1 MLFKC
6 TLWGWHCIIT
16 LCKVQGFSFVM
27 QHLYVPLRVHFRSLA
42 FLPPL
47 FPSSSSLPPPLPT
60 GTHHTAVCV
69 YEFACLSVCWL
80 VFVSYSTYA
89 KVVFKYLCQWIAL
102 LATRRAKRDHC
113 HINTLVLSI
122 LPSKILL
129 TPLSLKLLSPAYLRV
144 ISLVTTT
151 SAGVCSLCIP
161 PQSTCTVPLKQSF
174 PKRKGTSFILLT

>member
-1 MLFKC
+1 M
-6 TLWGWHCIIT
+6 I
-16 LCKVQGFSFVM
+16 

-60 GTHHTAVCV
+60 GTHHTTAVSMNLLV
-69 YEFACLSVCWL
+69 YLFAGWFLFRIPHMRKWYL
-80 VFVSYSTYA
+80 NIYVSES
-89 KVVFKYLCQWIAL
+89 L

-129 TPLSLKLLSPAYLRV
+129 TPLSLKLLSPAYSRV
-144 ISLVTTT
+144 ISLVTAT

-161 PQSTCTVPLKQSF
+161 LQSTCTVPLKQSF
-174 PKRKGTSFILLT
+174 SKRKGTSFILLT